1 MNGVFPSVLKTAKV
15 VPIFNK
21 DSELDNSNYF
31 PVFLGKLLYKR
42 YFP

>member
-1 MNGVFPSVLKTAKV
+1 MTGVFPSVLKTTKV

-21 DSELDNSNYF
+21 DF

-42 YFP
+42 YSP